1 MANLKAIRNRL
12 SSVKS
17 TRQITSAMKMVAAAK
32 LRKAQDAIVQLR
44 PYANK
49 LDEILVGLNTA
60 LRDTETENIY
70 AERKKK
76 GEKTL
81 LVIVTSNKGL
91 CGAFNA
97 NVIRETK
104 RLMAEKFSGQVRGG
118 NLWFMPIGKKG
129 NDILKKLKAKI
140 LEDHNDIYKNLTFDR
155 TKEIA
160 DRLIQIYLSGEFDRI
175 EIIYNQF
182 KNAAVQRL
190 TEEVFLP
197 VSTAPADKKETV
209 LNDYIYEPDQVS
221 IVSELIPKALR
232 IQLHKALLDS
242 YAAELGARMTA
253 MHQATDNATDL
264 IRELT
269 LQYNK
274 ARQASITN
282 QLLEVASGAEALK
295 GQ

>member
-1 MANLKAIRNRL
+1 MANLKAIRLRIG
-12 SSVKS
+12 SVKS

-44 PYANK
+44 PFANK
-49 LDEILVGLNTA
+49 LNEILVGLNIA
-60 LRDTETENIY
+60 LRDTEIENLY
-70 AERKKK
+70 AERKDTR
-76 GEKTL
+76 GRTL
-81 LVIVTSNKGL
+81 LVVVTSNKGL

-97 NVIRETK
+97 NVIRDVR
-104 RLMAEKFSGQVRGG
+104 RLMAEQYKEQMRRGD
-118 NLWFMPIGKKG
+118 LWFMPIGKKG
-129 NDILKKLKAKI
+129 FEVLRKMKCNI
-140 LEDHNDIYKNLTFDR
+140 LEEHCDIYSGLAYENTSKIS
-155 TKEIA
+155 E
-160 DRLIQIYLSGEFDRI
+160 RLINLYLTKEFDRI

-197 VSTAPADKKETV
+197 VSTAAADKEEEALT
-209 LNDYIYEPDQVS
+209 DYIYEPDQVS
-221 IVSELIPKALR
+221 IISELIPKALR

-253 MHQATDNATDL
+253 MHQATDNATEL
-264 IRELT
+264 IRVLT

-282 QLLEVASGAEALK
+282 QLLEVVSGAEALK
-295 GQ
+295 G